1 METHYHFGV
10 TAPVIVMFAMLFWS
24 LALFSVLAG
33 VPWEITLTVV
43 GVLFVA
49 CSITTFVL
57 VQALHPV
64 KSY

>member
-57 VQALHPV
+57 VQALYPV
-64 KSY
+64 KSH